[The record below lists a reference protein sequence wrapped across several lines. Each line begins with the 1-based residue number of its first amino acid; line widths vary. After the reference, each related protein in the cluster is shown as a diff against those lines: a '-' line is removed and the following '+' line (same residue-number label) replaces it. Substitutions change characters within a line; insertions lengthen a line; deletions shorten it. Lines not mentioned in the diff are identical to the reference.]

1 MPEEVM
7 ATKSTVI
14 SPIMRTL
21 SGYIASVPGRE
32 LPPAVA
38 ERAKHHLLDTISAM
52 VSGSRLLPGRRAI
65 DYVSALGG
73 AREASVL
80 GTSLVI
86 HAPNAA
92 LANGML
98 AHADETDDAY
108 YIALVHPG
116 CSVVPAALAMAERQR
131 SDGTALLRA
140 IVLGYDIC
148 ARISKTL
155 GVERF
160 RSAGHSTHSFGGTF
174 GSAAAAGALARLDAD
189 RARYLL
195 SYAAQQASGLS
206 CWARD
211 VEHIEKAFHFGGMPA
226 RNGVTAA
233 TMVAA
238 GFTAVED
245 VFSGDR
251 GFFHAYESYAQPKL
265 LVRRLGSEFD
275 ILQTAIKRWPVG
287 YPIQAPLDALSN
299 LIAAHRIAA
308 ADVERVLVAIDEQGA
323 RTVNKRRMASINIQ
337 HLMAMMLD
345 RRGDHLRFG
354 PRQRTRGRSGGG
366 PSEEAHRACRK
377 PRTVA
382 GENDPGRRG
391 DRHAARGAPPVPH
404 AGGARQR
411 DEPDEARRGRP
422 QEQGSA
428 HPGPRQPANRSAHR
442 RGLEPGGHRR
452 RARPEAPAPSGL
464 IHIGFHSHFGGR
476 PLMSAMLLKVLEYF
490 HEFKDVWFVRHDDLI
505 RWMVER
511 KIDQLPYRKRFFAS
525 LDT

>member
-1 MPEEVM
+1 MLKKGT
-7 ATKSTVI
+7 AI

-21 SGYIASVPGRE
+21 SAYIASVPSRP
-32 LPPAVA
+32 LPPAVT

-52 VSGSRLLPGRRAI
+52 VSGSRLLPGKRAI

-80 GTSLVI
+80 GTHLVTS
-86 HAPNAA
+86 APNAA

-116 CSVVPAALAMAERQR
+116 CSVVPAALAMAERER
-131 SDGTALLRA
+131 SEGTALLRA

-155 GVERF
+155 GVEHF

-174 GSAAAAGALARLDAD
+174 GSAAAAGTLAGLDAD
-189 RARYLL
+189 RVRYLL

-233 TMVAA
+233 TMVAS

-251 GFFHAYESYAQPKL
+251 GFFHAHESYVHPKR
-265 LVRRLGSEFD
+265 LVQGLGRKFD
-275 ILQTAIKRWPVG
+275 IMQTAIKRWPVG

-308 ADVERVLVAIDEQGA
+308 KDVDRVAVTIDEQGA

-337 HLMAMMLD
+337 HLMAMMLVD
-345 RRGDHLRFG
+345 GEITFASAHDNERVRDPIVVRLKKRIELAESHELSRAKTTQAVVEVITRRGERFKYH
-354 PRQRTRGRSGGG
+354 TR
-366 PSEEAHRACRK
+366 A
-377 PRTVA
+377 V
-382 GENDPGRRG
+382 RG
-391 DRHAARGAPPVPH
+391 SATNPMK
-404 AGGARQR
+404 R
-411 DEPDEARRGRP
+411 DEVAVKSRDLLAPILGIRRTDELIDTIWNIERIRDVRDLRRLLRP
-422 QEQGSA
+422 T
-428 HPGPRQPANRSAHR
+428 
-442 RGLEPGGHRR
+442 
-452 RARPEAPAPSGL
+452 
-464 IHIGFHSHFGGR
+464 
-476 PLMSAMLLKVLEYF
+476 KV
-490 HEFKDVWFVRHDDLI
+490 I
-505 RWMVER
+505 
-511 KIDQLPYRKRFFAS
+511 
-525 LDT
+525 